1 MSDAALRPAGPSRVV
16 VAVVTHDSEPV
27 IDTCLASLERAAL
40 EFAAA
45 RVVVIDNASRD
56 GTVER
61 VRARF
66 PWVSLRVNDRNL
78 GFAGGANLALDEA
91 ESESSEF
98 VYLLNPDTEV
108 EPRFLE
114 HALAAAADP
123 RVAAVQSLLL
133 LPPDGARIDSAGN
146 AIHVLGFGYCRSH
159 GRSRSA
165 APRSVEEIPFAS
177 GAGVLLRLAAL
188 HEAGRFD
195 ESLFL
200 YCEDLD
206 LGWRLRR
213 AGWLSVVAPESIV
226 VHAHEFARHAD
237 KEYLLERNRWRV
249 LLANWSARSLAVL
262 ALPLLVN
269 EVAMLAIAAKDGWL
283 GSKLRA
289 LASAFD
295 RSSWSAIGAARRRS
309 RALRRVSDRE
319 LARWMSPRIEL
330 DGGETPLLRRLAN
343 PAVTAIWSVA
353 RRLL

>member
-1 MSDAALRPAGPSRVV
+1 MSDTAVRPAGPSRVV
-16 VAVVTHDSEPV
+16 VAVVTHDSERV
-27 IDTCLASLERAAL
+27 IEACLASLERAAL
-40 EFAAA
+40 AAASA

-61 VRARF
+61 VSAGF
-66 PWVSLRVNDRNL
+66 PWASLRVNDRNL
-78 GFAGGANLALDEA
+78 GFASAANLALAEA
-91 ESESSEF
+91 QSSEF

-159 GRSRSA
+159 GRPRSA

-188 HEAGRFD
+188 RETGSFD
-195 ESLFL
+195 DSLFL

-213 AGWLSVVAPESIV
+213 AGWISIVAPESIV
-226 VHAHEFARHAD
+226 VHAHEFARHHD

-269 EVAMLAIAAKDGWL
+269 ELAMLAIAAKDGWL

-289 LASAFD
+289 LASTFD
-295 RSSWSAIGAARRRS
+295 RSSWRSIGAARRRS
-309 RALRRVSDRE
+309 RAVRRVSDRDV
-319 LARWMSPRIEL
+319 ARWMSPRIEL
-330 DGGETPLLRRLAN
+330 VGGETPLLRRLAN